1 MDDSHLKGRGYR
13 KEAGDRGEEL
23 ALRHL
28 EAAGL
33 KLLQRNYRCTVG
45 EIDLI
50 MRDGA
55 ILVLVEV
62 RYRRDHKFGGAAASV
77 GSHKQHRL
85 LRAAQHLLLT
95 HQTYRHQ
102 RARFDLV
109 AIDGDGSN
117 AQLNWIKDAFRQ

>member
-1 MDDSHLKGRGYR
+1 MDRHYR
-13 KEAGDRGEEL
+13 KEAGDRGEDL

-33 KLLQRNYRCTVG
+33 KLLQRNYRCTGG
-45 EIDLI
+45 EIDLV

-62 RYRRDHKFGGAAASV
+62 RYRRDNRFGGAAASV
-77 GSHKQHRL
+77 GAHKQQRL
-85 LRAAQHLLLT
+85 LRAAQHLLQT
-95 HQTYRHQ
+95 HRTYRHQ
-102 RARFDLV
+102 PARFDLV
-109 AIDGDGSN
+109 AIEGGGND

>member
-1 MDDSHLKGRGYR
+1 MERHYR
-13 KEAGDRGEEL
+13 KEAGDRGEAL

-33 KLLQRNYRCTVG
+33 KLLQRNYRCNSG

-55 ILVLVEV
+55 VLVLVEV
-62 RYRRDHKFGGAAASV
+62 RYRRDSRFGGAAASV
-77 GSHKQHRL
+77 GTHKQQRL
-85 LRAAQHLLLT
+85 LRAAQHLLQT
-95 HQTYRHQ
+95 HRTYRQQ

-109 AIDGDGSN
+109 AIEGDN
-117 AQLNWIKDAFRQ
+117 NNPQLNWIKDAFRM

>member
-1 MDDSHLKGRGYR
+1 MAGHYR

-33 KLLQRNYRCTVG
+33 QLLQRNYRCTLG

-50 MRDGA
+50 MRDGP
-55 ILVLVEV
+55 ILVLIEV

-77 GSHKQHRL
+77 GAHKQSRL
-85 LRAAQHLLLT
+85 LRAAQHLLQT
-95 HQTYRHQ
+95 HKAYRHQ

-109 AIDGDGSN
+109 AIDGEGNN
-117 AQLNWIKDAFRQ
+117 ARLNWIKDAFRVGA